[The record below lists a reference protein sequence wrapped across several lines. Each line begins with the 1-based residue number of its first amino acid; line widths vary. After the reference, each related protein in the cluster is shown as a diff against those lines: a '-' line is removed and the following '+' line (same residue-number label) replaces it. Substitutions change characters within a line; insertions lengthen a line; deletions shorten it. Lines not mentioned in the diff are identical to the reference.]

1 VKAWV
6 YTKYGSADELQ
17 LIETVA
23 PIPADDQVL
32 VKIHAVSINDW
43 DWQLLQGTPFVN
55 KMMNGLLK
63 PRQQILGS
71 DIAGQV
77 EAVGAGVERFAP
89 GDRVY
94 GDLSDT
100 WGGFAEYVCADEKSL
115 APIPDAMSFEDAA
128 AIPQAG
134 MLAVQGLRDVGRL
147 QSGEKLLI
155 NGAGGGVGTFG
166 IQLARLY
173 EDVEVTGVDSGP
185 KLEMLHG
192 LGFDRVIDY
201 TREDFTAAGRQYDLI
216 LDTKTNRPVSHYLR
230 ALRPGGRYV
239 TVGGDR
245 ILQVL
250 LLGPLVSMIR
260 GIKLRLV
267 MLKANKDLPFMNE
280 LYSAGRVKPVIDG
293 PYPMEELQQA
303 MRHFGAGEHRGKV
316 VIRVA
321 R

>member
-1 VKAWV
+1 MKAWI
-6 YTKYGSADELQ
+6 YRKYGSPDELQ
-17 LIETVA
+17 LTETVA

-55 KMMNGLLK
+55 KMMNGLFK

-71 DIAGQV
+71 DIAGRV

-267 MLKANKDLPFMNE
+267 MLKANKDLPFMSE